1 MASSATYAGLAAGLN
16 YYLNKRDKARA
27 LDEEKE
33 RELEKEKREDERW
46 LKRQGIVQE
55 MQQENLAMS
64 DILQK
69 RRFEAE
75 QEAINAGKELGRS
88 YDKTSGKTKVTFRS
102 GETQEF
108 DDPSSGQALKDKEDA
123 ASRANR
129 ALDLQERSV
138 TSGEER
144 NKQAR
149 ATGLTNTANEM
160 EKKALLV
167 ASRLGDQSLA
177 NKMQSMVSNVKQLIR
192 SGEFEQADSL
202 INQMYSIVEPR
213 YNDLTMQDKVE
224 YTRQTSAARDSF
236 SGGF

>member
-1 MASSATYAGLAAGLN
+1 MASSATYAGLQAALG

-46 LKRQGIVQE
+46 LKRQGIQQE

-64 DILQK
+64 DMLAK
-69 RRFEAE
+69 RRFESE
-75 QEAINAGKELGRS
+75 QKAINAGKELGRS
-88 YDKTSGKTKVTFRS
+88 YDKISGKTKVTFRS

-138 TSGEER
+138 VSSEER
-144 NKQAR
+144 NKLAR
-149 ATGLTNTANEM
+149 ANDLTKATDSIENTAM
-160 EKKALLV
+160 YV
-167 ASRLGDQSLA
+167 ARRVGDPSLA
-177 NKMQSMVSNVKQLIR
+177 NKAKGQISEVRRLIR
-192 SGEFEQADSL
+192 SGDFDQASSL
-202 INQMYSIVEPR
+202 LNEIETANRPMYNELS
-213 YNDLTMQDKVE
+213 MQDKVDLARE
-224 YTRQTSAARDSF
+224 LSSARGQLNF
-236 SGGF
+236 YE

>member
-1 MASSATYAGLAAGLN
+1 MASSATYAGLQAALG
-16 YYLNKRDKARA
+16 YYLNKRDKARS
-27 LDEEKE
+27 LDEERE
-33 RELEKEKREDERW
+33 REEEKEKREDERW

-64 DILQK
+64 DMLQK
-69 RRFEAE
+69 RRFKAE
-75 QEAINAGKELGRS
+75 QEARNAATELGRS
-88 YDKTSGKTKVTFRS
+88 YDETTGKTKVTFRS
-102 GETQEF
+102 GEFQEF
-108 DDPSSGQALKDKEDA
+108 DDPSSGEALKDKRDA

-129 ALDLQERSV
+129 ALDINERNVAS
-138 TSGEER
+138 SEER

-149 ATGLTNTANEM
+149 VTGLTNTANEM

-192 SGEFEQADSL
+192 SGDFEQADSL